1 MINVKYNI
9 QKMEFLRKSK
19 GYSFEYVAKSI
30 GYSHK
35 RAYHRIEKGQKGM
48 SVSKLKKLADLYGVK
63 MDIFLIE

>member
-1 MINVKYNI
+1 MNVKYNI
-9 QKMEFLRKSK
+9 QEMESLRKAR

-35 RAYHRIEKGQKGM
+35 RAYHRVEKGQKGM

-63 MDIFLIE
+63 MEIFVGE